1 MSLSLNVASV
11 TEVSLSLNVT
21 CHRGVSEYTCGFCH
35 RGITESGVA
44 SVIEVSLSL
53 VWLLL

>member
-1 MSLSLNVASV
+1 MASV